1 MGIQF
6 HDKENHSYEENER
19 CNIYLSIPNIKLSLS
34 RGHQRVQIMTHYC
47 YFLMASEKC
56 RINI

>member
-19 CNIYLSIPNIKLSLS
+19 CNIIFLYQILSFHFPEAIKE
-34 RGHQRVQIMTHYC
+34 Y
-47 YFLMASEKC
+47 K
-56 RINI
+56 